1 MKKIRL
7 MVIGLTAALIA
18 GSAVYGQDAR
28 RDEVQSRKRDGKYR
42 EAIFKELNLTD
53 EQKAALDANRKE
65 QGEKM
70 AQLREEMHE
79 KQTKLRE
86 ELDNPKVSR
95 EAMEPLVTEV
105 KALQA
110 QLIDLRLN
118 AIFAVKGIL
127 TVEQF
132 AKFQEISQR
141 HHKKMKKEFFRK
153 FKGFGKDKI
162 EDEG

>member
-7 MVIGLTAALIA
+7 IVTGLAVALIA
-18 GSAVYGQDAR
+18 TSVAYAK
-28 RDEVQSRKRDGKYR
+28 DEEQSRKHDGQQR

-53 EQKAALDANRKE
+53 EQKAALDANRRE

-70 AQLREEMHE
+70 AQLREEMRE
-79 KQTKLRE
+79 KQMKLRE
-86 ELDNPKVSR
+86 ELDDPRISR
-95 EAMEPLVTEV
+95 EAIEPLAAEV

-110 QLIDLRLN
+110 RLIDLRLN
-118 AIFAVKGIL
+118 AIFAVREVL

-132 AKFQEISQR
+132 AKFQEISQK
-141 HHKKMKKEFFRK
+141 HHKKMKREFLKK
-153 FKGFGKDKI
+153 FKDIETEREKM